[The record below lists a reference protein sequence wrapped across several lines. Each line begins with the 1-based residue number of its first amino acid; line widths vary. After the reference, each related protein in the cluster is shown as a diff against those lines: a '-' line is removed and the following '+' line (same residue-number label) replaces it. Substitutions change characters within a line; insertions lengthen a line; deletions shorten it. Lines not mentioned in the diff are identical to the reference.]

1 MLQVTTMV
9 IKVDLG
15 CEKCRKKIK
24 KVLCK
29 IPQIKNQIY
38 DEKSNTVTITVGCG
52 CPEKVKEKIRC
63 KAGDII
69 LGIEIKP
76 PETSKE
82 PKKKPEDKKP
92 TEKPELQKKPKTSTT
107 QQTDDNTG
115 DGKQPENRKA
125 WKEPATHNP
134 PWLVNP
140 QPMPWECYKWGPRYW
155 DPCMPPPWYGSGGC
169 SRIYVR
175 RCSDYVCE
183 ENPTAPC
190 RIM

>member
-1 MLQVTTMV
+1 MAENVTTMV
-9 IKVDLG
+9 IKVDLR

-69 LGIEIKP
+69 LGIEIKA
-76 PETSKE
+76 PEKPKKAKKE
-82 PKKKPEDKKP
+82 EEKKKPPKDNTQATDSNNGDDKQPDKK
-92 TEKPELQKKPKTSTT
+92 EKRT
-107 QQTDDNTG
+107 
-115 DGKQPENRKA
+115 
-125 WKEPATHNP
+125 THNP
-134 PWLVNP
+134 QWLVNP
-140 QPMPWECYKWGPRYW
+140 QPMPWEWGPRYW
-155 DPCMPPPWYGSGGC
+155 GPCMPPPWNGSGGC
-169 SRIYVR
+169 SGIYVS